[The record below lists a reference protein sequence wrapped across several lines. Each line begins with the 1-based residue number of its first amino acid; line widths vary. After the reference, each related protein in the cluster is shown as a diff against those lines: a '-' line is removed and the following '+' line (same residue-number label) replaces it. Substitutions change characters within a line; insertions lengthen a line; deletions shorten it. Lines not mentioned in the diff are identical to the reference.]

1 MENES
6 STKSFKE
13 IAINKITGSMS
24 RQVFYLY
31 AIVLFYP
38 TFYVLRYGLNSLF
51 NFKRNIGISG
61 DWITLALLIG
71 LFIYLNKI
79 VPIKTKK

>member
-13 IAINKITGSMS
+13 IAITKMTGSMS

-31 AIVLFYP
+31 SIVLFYP

-51 NFKRNIGISG
+51 NFKRN
-61 DWITLALLIG
+61 
-71 LFIYLNKI
+71 N
-79 VPIKTKK
+79 